1 MPKDLTPDYLDS
13 LYNQANSLDQPI
25 FDRFVS
31 YGRLTSGDHFY
42 QQANKAITRSA
53 SWKSEPKARL
63 RLVQN
68 HISRFVNV
76 WSNSILDLSPDVD
89 VIPDNPREE
98 KDKKAASLNRSVKA
112 HIIEESDFYSLQE
125 ELVKDFISL
134 GESIIKISFE
144 PQAGPLVPGQ
154 IRKFLDKQ
162 TGEVVEM
169 QDQMPCGEIKFAR
182 IEPENLLRDP
192 MGRNWNDARWLC
204 HRHTLNKSDLI
215 KMIKEMYAND
225 PDAINS
231 KINSLSDTDEQVNM
245 YDGTDNM
252 YLNEEKNK
260 KILVREFYWRPC
272 AEYPKGLYVMATKGA
287 ELFQSELPA
296 GVFPIEIINFESNH
310 GTPRGESR
318 IKQLAPVQLEINR
331 CVSKIAE
338 AQITLGDDKIITT
351 AGSKVAEINKYEGVR
366 LFQVTGGTVPQI
378 MEGRSGNQYLDHLMN
393 QVATFDLLADIPQVS
408 EDKMA
413 TLDPF
418 AIFFLTSRQK
428 KRFAKHATKFERFLI
443 KIWKKTLKIHK
454 RLIHPNAVIQI
465 LGASEKINMDEYKS
479 QDDLGFQVKLKAR
492 TEDPESLIAKQFQI
506 NQFMQYGNLNE
517 ADFGVLAKESPFLD
531 KSDLALKST
540 LKADRAQNMILKLD
554 KGKDLGMSPADDPGY
569 MLQRLDTRM
578 SQPDFDEITYRTPDG
593 FVINTEMIQG
603 LYMQKRQQ
611 YLQLQAQRM
620 QEKMQMEKGM
630 IPTTGNRVKIQMYD
644 SKMNKDGSIGMKQ
657 IAIPND
663 ALEYLIK
670 RLQAQETTAA
680 SLQQFD
686 SQTQADLSSQMT
698 SQNEPEGQ
706 DAMNSAA
713 MAEMGIA

>member
-1 MPKDLTPDYLDS
+1 
-13 LYNQANSLDQPI
+13 
-25 FDRFVS
+25 
-31 YGRLTSGDHFY
+31 
-42 QQANKAITRSA
+42 
-53 SWKSEPKARL
+53 
-63 RLVQN
+63 
-68 HISRFVNV
+68 
-76 WSNSILDLSPDVD
+76 
-89 VIPDNPREE
+89 
-98 KDKKAASLNRSVKA
+98 
-112 HIIEESDFYSLQE
+112 
-125 ELVKDFISL
+125 
-134 GESIIKISFE
+134 
-144 PQAGPLVPGQ
+144 
-154 IRKFLDKQ
+154 
-162 TGEVVEM
+162 
-169 QDQMPCGEIKFAR
+169 
-182 IEPENLLRDP
+182 
-192 MGRNWNDARWLC
+192 
-204 HRHTLNKSDLI
+204 
-215 KMIKEMYAND
+215 
-225 PDAINS
+225 
-231 KINSLSDTDEQVNM
+231 
-245 YDGTDNM
+245 
-252 YLNEEKNK
+252 
-260 KILVREFYWRPC
+260 
-272 AEYPKGLYVMATKGA
+272 
-287 ELFQSELPA
+287 
-296 GVFPIEIINFESNH
+296 
-310 GTPRGESR
+310 
-318 IKQLAPVQLEINR
+318 
-331 CVSKIAE
+331 
-338 AQITLGDDKIITT
+338 
-351 AGSKVAEINKYEGVR
+351 
-366 LFQVTGGTVPQI
+366 
-378 MEGRSGNQYLDHLMN
+378 
-393 QVATFDLLADIPQVS
+393 
-408 EDKMA
+408 
-413 TLDPF
+413 
-418 AIFFLTSRQK
+418 
-428 KRFAKHATKFERFLI
+428 
-443 KIWKKTLKIHK
+443 
-454 RLIHPNAVIQI
+454 
-465 LGASEKINMDEYKS
+465 MDEYKS